1 MNDDQAVALDDKK
14 PKGNEPQK
22 TDALRKIISLRNI
35 SKVIPIISNS
45 FRIDQVF
52 RDEKKITDLI
62 AGAPEYDDE
71 DLTIE
76 EQLTKIWA
84 EKINYPMSD
93 DHNLA
98 RVAQY
103 HQVENDGS
111 DVAKE
116 EYLEFLNSHLLE
128 INAGEEGYDGIVKE
142 LTKESQMRPFS
153 EIVRMLDYPRFP
165 LGREDPLTLLAK
177 LPFPIYITTSYHD
190 FLERALRVENKEP
203 RTQVIFWEEGRVYD
217 DAVDHYPDP
226 SFVPT
231 VQNPAVYH
239 IFGLENYPG
248 SLVLSEDDYMRFLV
262 SVVADTD
269 TQKPIVPPRLRQAL
283 ASSHLLLLGY
293 HLRDWDFRV
302 LFRFILNYRK
312 GESAKQGIFIQLR
325 PRKDDQHLLDYL
337 KHYFNIQRFEIDWKG
352 AENFVQELWT
362 VYKGQQS

>member
-1 MNDDQAVALDDKK
+1 MEDNQTVEIGDKK
-14 PKGNEPQK
+14 PQGNDPLK
-22 TDALRKIISLRNI
+22 IDALHKIISLRNI

-45 FRIDQVF
+45 FRIEQVF
-52 RDEKKITDLI
+52 RDEQKITNLI
-62 AGAPEYDDE
+62 ASEPEYDDE

-84 EKINYPMSD
+84 ERIYYPMTD
-93 DHNLA
+93 NHNLA

-116 EYLEFLNSHLLE
+116 EYLEFLNSYLLE
-128 INAGEEGYDGIVKE
+128 INADEKGYDGIVKE
-142 LTKESQMRPFS
+142 LKKESQTRPFS
-153 EIVRMLDYPRFP
+153 EIVRMLDYPRFSQ
-165 LGREDPLTLLAK
+165 GKEDPLMLLAK

-190 FLERALRVENKEP
+190 FLERALLVEKKEP

-217 DAVDHYPDP
+217 DAVNHYPDP
-226 SFVPT
+226 NFIPT
-231 VQNPAVYH
+231 TQNPAVYH
-239 IFGLENYPG
+239 IFGLESYPG

-302 LFRFILNYRK
+302 LFRFILNYRR
-312 GESAKQGIFIQLR
+312 GESAKQGIFIQLK
-325 PRKDDQHLLDYL
+325 PRRNDQHLLDYL
-337 KHYFNIQRFEIDWKG
+337 KHYFNMQRFEIDWKSI
-352 AENFVQELWT
+352 ESFIQELWT
-362 VYKGQQS
+362 VYKGQQP